1 MRKILALVAVVLLIG
16 GFSTGAWGQEKA
28 KAEITVK
35 EKKEA
40 AEMTVSRLLVATAI
54 ENREPQGAAETFPA
68 STERVFCFLE
78 LANIPK
84 DMEVTFSWT
93 YKDKEVNKTTLPVK
107 AGSKWRTFAS
117 KTVKD
122 MKGDW
127 KVEVKDGSG
136 KTLKDVKFK
145 VE

>member
-1 MRKILALVAVVLLIG
+1 
-16 GFSTGAWGQEKA
+16 
-28 KAEITVK
+28 
-35 EKKEA
+35 
-40 AEMTVSRLLVATAI
+40 MTVSRLLVATAI

>member
-16 GFSTGAWGQEKA
+16 GFSAATWAQEKP

-40 AEMTVSRLLVATAI
+40 AEMAVSRLLVATAV
-54 ENREPQGAAETFPA
+54 ENREPKGAAETFPA

-78 LANIPK
+78 LTDIPK
-84 DMEVTFSWT
+84 DMEVTFSWI

-107 AGSKWRTFAS
+107 AGPKWRTFAY

-127 KVEVKDGSG
+127 KVEVKDGGG